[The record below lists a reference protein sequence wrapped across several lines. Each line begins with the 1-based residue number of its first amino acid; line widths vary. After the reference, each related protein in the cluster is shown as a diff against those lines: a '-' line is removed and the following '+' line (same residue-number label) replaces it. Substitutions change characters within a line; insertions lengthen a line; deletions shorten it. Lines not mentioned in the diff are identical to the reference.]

1 MNWSIFPH
9 PSVMGNPT
17 SYFRLSARYMLSP
30 SKIAR
35 GLPSA
40 VGWMAA
46 RNSSVVASVESV
58 TNPLRGILGRLP
70 PFAPSPS
77 GSDSAAQAEAE
88 AGAQPILLDIV
99 IAAISEAR
107 GPLQSKSAGRSPPS
121 DTISPLHF
129 LNLSFP
135 LVITAVSRFPF
146 FRLALMI
153 FPDRSWHALHP
164 PSDRA

>member
-1 MNWSIFPH
+1 
-9 PSVMGNPT
+9 MGNPT
-17 SYFRLSARYMLSP
+17 SYFRLSVRYMLSP
-30 SKIAR
+30 SMIAG

-77 GSDSAAQAEAE
+77 GSDSAAEAEAE
-88 AGAQPILLDIV
+88 EGVQPIFLDIV

-107 GPLQSKSAGRSPPS
+107 GPLSQSRRGEVLLPTPSLLSTFSIYLSLLRSP
-121 DTISPLHF
+121 
-129 LNLSFP
+129 
-135 LVITAVSRFPF
+135 RFPG
-146 FRLALMI
+146 FRSPVSHL
-153 FPDRSWHALHP
+153 
-164 PSDRA
+164 

>member
-1 MNWSIFPH
+1 MEHLSPSIRDGKPDFLLP
-9 PSVMGNPT
+9 PQRTV
-17 SYFRLSARYMLSP
+17 YVLSAP

-77 GSDSAAQAEAE
+77 GSDDAAEAE
-88 AGAQPILLDIV
+88 EGAQPILLDIV
-99 IAAISEAR
+99 IETISEAR
-107 GPLQSKSAGRSPPS
+107 GPLSPTRRGEVLLPTPS
-121 DTISPLHF
+121 L
-129 LNLSFP
+129 LSTFSIY
-135 LVITAVSRFPF
+135 LS
-146 FRLALMI
+146 LL
-153 FPDRSWHALHP
+153 
-164 PSDRA
+164 

>member
-17 SYFRLSARYMLSP
+17 SYFRLSARHMLSP
-30 SKIAR
+30 SKIAG

-70 PFAPSPS
+70 PLAPSPS
-77 GSDSAAQAEAE
+77 GSDSAANAE

-107 GPLQSKSAGRSPPS
+107 GPLSLSRRGEVLLPTPS
-121 DTISPLHF
+121 L
-129 LNLSFP
+129 LSTFSIY
-135 LVITAVSRFPF
+135 LS
-146 FRLALMI
+146 LL
-153 FPDRSWHALHP
+153 
-164 PSDRA
+164 

>member
-30 SKIAR
+30 SKIAG

-70 PFAPSPS
+70 PLAPSPS
-77 GSDSAAQAEAE
+77 GFDSAAEAE

-107 GPLQSKSAGRSPPS
+107 GGPLSQSRRGEVFLPTP
-121 DTISPLHF
+121 SPLSTF
-129 LNLSFP
+129 SNLSFP

-146 FRLALMI
+146 FRLALVI

>member
-1 MNWSIFPH
+1 
-9 PSVMGNPT
+9 MGNPT

-30 SKIAR
+30 SKIAG

-46 RNSSVVASVESV
+46 RKSSVVASVESV

-77 GSDSAAQAEAE
+77 GSDSAANAEAE
-88 AGAQPILLDIV
+88 EGAQPILLDIV

-107 GPLQSKSAGRSPPS
+107 GPLSQSRRGEVLLPTPS
-121 DTISPLHF
+121 LSPLHF

-135 LVITAVSRFPF
+135 LVITAVSRFPL

-153 FPDRSWHALHP
+153 FPNRSWHALHP

>member
-17 SYFRLSARYMLSP
+17 SYFRLSARHMLSP
-30 SKIAR
+30 SKIAG

-46 RNSSVVASVESV
+46 RNSSAVASVESV

-70 PFAPSPS
+70 PLALSPS
-77 GSDSAAQAEAE
+77 GSDSAAQAGAE
-88 AGAQPILLDIV
+88 EGAQPILLDIV

-107 GPLQSKSAGRSPPS
+107 GPLSQSRRGEVFLPTP
-121 DTISPLHF
+121 SPLSTF
-129 LNLSFP
+129 SNLSFP
-135 LVITAVSRFPF
+135 LVITAVSRFPL
-146 FRLALMI
+146 FRLALVI